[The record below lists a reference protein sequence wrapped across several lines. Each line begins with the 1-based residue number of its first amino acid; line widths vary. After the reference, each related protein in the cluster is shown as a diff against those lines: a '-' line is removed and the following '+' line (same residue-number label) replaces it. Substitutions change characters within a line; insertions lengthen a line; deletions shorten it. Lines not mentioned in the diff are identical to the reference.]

1 MNTSGLNKVIEN
13 TNALCE
19 KSRICRNTFKAW
31 VQLDSNNL
39 SDGQQLAVK
48 YFTVAVIL
56 FFAQILF
63 GMLAATQFIYPSFL
77 YEIWILVLTA

>member
-1 MNTSGLNKVIEN
+1 MSMNTSGSNKVIEN
-13 TNALCE
+13 TNTLCE
-19 KSRICRNTFKAW
+19 KSRICQNTFKAW

-56 FFAQILF
+56 FLRKFYL
-63 GMLAATQFIYPSFL
+63 GC
-77 YEIWILVLTA
+77 